1 MRDLKFYNFWSFV
14 HEVRTD
20 WAMLLSALFLLIAGA
35 SPFSLD
41 RLLAGRT
48 SRLNARDEKPSA
60 ENPSDA

>member
-1 MRDLKFYNFWSFV
+1 MRELKFYNFWSFA

-35 SPFSLD
+35 GPFSLD

-48 SRLNARDEKPSA
+48 SRLNARA
-60 ENPSDA
+60 E